1 MSFQDFSLDTVFNAT
16 YGIIN
21 EKRRIFN
28 ILAYNENLL
37 MMVKLRKKVVRH
49 FMNWYYLGAMAT
61 IKLSLPKSM

>member
-1 MSFQDFSLDTVFNAT
+1 MSFQDFSLDTVFNAM

-37 MMVKLRKKVVRH
+37 MMVKLRKKVVQH
-49 FMNWYYLGAMAT
+49 FMNWYYLDAMAT